1 MKERSQWNE
10 MEPKWSQRRRVY
22 EYNITLYVISNNEDH
37 EFKSIKDYRK
47 IKYMQMERDNSSEI
61 KLAL

>member
-1 MKERSQWNE
+1 
-10 MEPKWSQRRRVY
+10 MEWDGTKWSQSRRVY
-22 EYNITLYVISNNEDH
+22 GYNTALYVISNNEDH

-47 IKYMQMERDNSSEI
+47 RKYIQMERDNSSEI